1 MASVSKDITIERSAD
16 EVWEVIGDFATGPSR
31 MAPGHVVDTRVE
43 ADTRVVTFSDGVVA
57 RERFVA
63 LDHENRRIVYAVV
76 GDSLQPTHDNASMHV
91 RADGEDRCRLVWI
104 HDVLPDDLA
113 PVLDAAMT
121 HGAAVIKQAFEA
133 RHGQQAAPRPRDG
146 EQLPT

>member
-1 MASVSKDITIERSAD
+1 MASISKEILIRYGAE
-16 EVWEVIGDFATGPSR
+16 EVWAVIGDFATGPSR

-43 ADTRVVTFSDGVVA
+43 ADTRVVTFIDGTVA

-76 GDSLQPTHDNASMHV
+76 GGSMRPAHDNASMQV
-91 RADGEDRCRLVWI
+91 LADGEGRCRLIWI

-113 PVLDAAMT
+113 PALDAAMT
-121 HGAAVIKQAFEA
+121 RGSAVIKHTFEDH
-133 RHGQQAAPRPRDG
+133 RNPQVD
-146 EQLPT
+146 